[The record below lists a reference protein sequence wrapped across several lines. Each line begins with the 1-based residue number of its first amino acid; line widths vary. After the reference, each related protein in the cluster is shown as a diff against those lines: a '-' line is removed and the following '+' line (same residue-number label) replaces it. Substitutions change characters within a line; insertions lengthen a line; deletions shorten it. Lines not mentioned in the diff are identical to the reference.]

1 MIRTRCGHSMIILDY
16 DEEGLTILDGNGN
29 GKGLVAI
36 RQIKWNFQSYRA
48 KYIIQPTQTYF
59 DSLYSE

>member
-1 MIRTRCGHSMIILDY
+1 MIILDY

-59 DSLYSE
+59 DSLYS